1 MENRMFKPLKKKK
14 YYDQIAEQIQGVII
28 KQHLKFGAGLPSE
41 LELAQEFQVSRSV
54 IREALRILEI
64 SGLVD
69 IKKGPSGGI
78 FVANGYHKPIKKS
91 FNNMVASGEVNLDHL
106 FDVRMLIE
114 PYIAMEVALHAD
126 DEDIIK
132 IQDLINDSSLHLDN
146 PLYLKKNNLNFH
158 LLLAKASGN
167 PILSILMESIFE
179 ILIDLSLDFLDLSQ
193 ERHFFQ
199 AHKKICEVIVQRRP
213 EEAKKLIEED
223 IKDIRDRL
231 KRLKEQ
237 KRE

>member
-1 MENRMFKPLKKKK
+1 MENTMFQPLKKKR
-14 YYDQIAEQIQGVII
+14 YSDQIAEQIQGVIL
-28 KQHLKFGAGLPSE
+28 KQHLEIGAGLPSE

-69 IKKGPSGGI
+69 IRKGPSGGI
-78 FVANGYHKPIKKS
+78 FVANGYYKPIKKS
-91 FNNMVASGEVNLDHL
+91 FNNMLASGDVDLDHL

-114 PYIAMEVALHAD
+114 PYIAMEVARHAD
-126 DEDIIK
+126 DEDLKK

-158 LLLAKASGN
+158 LLLAKACGN
-167 PILSILMESIFE
+167 PILSILMESILE

-193 ERHFFQ
+193 EKHFFQ
-199 AHKKICEVIVQRRP
+199 VHKKICEVIVQKRP

-231 KRLKEQ
+231 KGLKEQ
-237 KRE
+237 KKE